1 MDTEKRE
8 SDASPLE
15 YSQATGFATRADL
28 LAPRAARFGSMTLPV
43 RGATVRFRSLSDLE
57 YSQFQLG
64 GMRQDENGDWTD
76 DPDKLGTS
84 RARLIA
90 LCLVDAG
97 GLALFSP
104 ADADALSAALDAA
117 DSAALYD
124 KLREHCGLN
133 RKAARDDAKKN
144 LPAIPAGSSPTGSPS
159 SLARRTSTHSV
170 AG

>member
-1 MDTEKRE
+1 MSETF
-8 SDASPLE
+8 AS
-15 YSQATGFATRADL
+15 RADL
-28 LAPRAARFGSMTLPV
+28 LAPRAARFDAMLLPI

-64 GMRQDENGDWTD
+64 GMKQDEQGDWTD

-90 LCLVDAG
+90 LCLVDDSGAP
-97 GLALFSP
+97 LFSA
-104 ADADALSAALDAA
+104 ADVDAIASAFDAA

-124 KLREHCGLN
+124 CLREHCGLN
-133 RKAARDDAKKN
+133 RKAGASRIDEAKKN
-144 LPAIPAGSSPTGSPS
+144 LSMTPASGSPTASPS
-159 SLARRTSTHSV
+159 SSARKMSSHSV